1 MYKFCYLHGKPFLR
15 ITKIIDFSP
24 KWLNLPTFLDFF
36 CFRLATAEN
45 ESNNVYFKEDE
56 EGSEDDDGVQIKF
69 DKVPN
74 TQIQPTG
81 SCFSSISLQICKGCT
96 DVMQVAW

>member
-1 MYKFCYLHGKPFLR
+1 MHGKPFPR
-15 ITKIIDFSP
+15 ITKIINFSP
-24 KWLNLPTFLDFF
+24 KLLNLPAFLDFF
-36 CFRLATAEN
+36 CFRLANAEN
-45 ESNNVYFKEDE
+45 ESNNVYFKENE
-56 EGSEDDDGVQIKF
+56 EGSDDEDVVQIKF

-96 DVMQVAW
+96 DVMQVA

>member
-1 MYKFCYLHGKPFLR
+1 MHGKPFPR
-15 ITKIIDFSP
+15 ITKIINFSP
-24 KWLNLPTFLDFF
+24 KLLNLPAFLDFF
-36 CFRLATAEN
+36 CFRLANAEN
-45 ESNNVYFKEDE
+45 ESNNVYFKENE
-56 EGSEDDDGVQIKF
+56 EGSDDDDVVQIKF

-96 DVMQVAW
+96 DVMQVA

>member
-1 MYKFCYLHGKPFLR
+1 MHGKPFPR
-15 ITKIIDFSP
+15 ITKIINFSP
-24 KWLNLPTFLDFF
+24 KLLNLPAFLDFF
-36 CFRLATAEN
+36 CFRSANAEN
-45 ESNNVYFKEDE
+45 KSNNVYFKENE
-56 EGSEDDDGVQIKF
+56 EGSDDDDVVQIKF

-96 DVMQVAW
+96 DVMQVA